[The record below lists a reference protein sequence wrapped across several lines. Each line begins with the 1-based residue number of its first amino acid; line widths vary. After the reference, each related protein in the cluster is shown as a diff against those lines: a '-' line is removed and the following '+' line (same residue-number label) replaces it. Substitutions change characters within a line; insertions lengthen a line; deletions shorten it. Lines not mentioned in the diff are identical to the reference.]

1 MVAELAKTGPETQAH
16 GETFAEA
23 PPLSRMAFLSWRA
36 LQRWAALDFARLSLW
51 TPAAIGLG
59 AGLYFGLKAEPD
71 WRIGAAA
78 LVLLVCLSLWRSS
91 FQRAMTALMFVTL
104 GFVAADWRTA
114 QVAAPQLGRE
124 LGIVETTGR
133 LLSVEESE
141 RQRRYVVALNS
152 IEDLQPNE
160 TPARA
165 RITWRGEGF
174 DARPGDLISVRAR
187 LSPPPP
193 PVAPGAFDFARQ
205 LYFQR
210 IGAVG
215 IAVSAPVAD
224 PAAEKTFRQLLAADI
239 ETMRVN
245 LAARI
250 IEATRS
256 HSEGGAILAA
266 IVTGKRGAIS
276 DRAEA
281 ALRDAGLAHLL
292 AISGLH
298 MGLATGLVFFTV
310 RFGLAAIE
318 PVALRFPIKKWA
330 AGAALLS
337 GLFYLILSGGGWSA
351 RRAFIMAAIMFLA
364 ILVDRRAL
372 SLRNVAIAAAIILL
386 TTPEA
391 LFHPGFQMSFAA
403 VTALIAAYEWFS
415 ARAKPAFDP
424 SWASRLRTYLIA
436 LALTD
441 TIAALATAPYALFHF
456 NRVAIYSLPANMAA
470 MPLMGFLIVP
480 FAVLALVLTPFGLDA
495 WAWRIAAWWMEVVL
509 NIASWVSGLEGAV
522 STTPQ
527 WPQSAML
534 ALTAG
539 GLWLCLSRAP
549 WRLAGLAAIP
559 IAALLVAHARPPLL
573 FVSPTGLNAGVV
585 AQNEEGEPTLFVHS
599 TRREKFAASMWE
611 EAAGLDI
618 ERVRPEAISEIFTC
632 DAAGCAGDI
641 TDRVGIIA
649 AFVSDKA
656 SLAEDCQRADLVV
669 AFFPVSNKDWRTCKA
684 FLIDRRSAWNRGAHA
699 LWTEPDGRLKVQS
712 ANELRG
718 IRPWTGA
725 R

>member
-1 MVAELAKTGPETQAH
+1 MTADPLKLASV
-16 GETFAEA
+16 GEDFAQA
-23 PPLSRMAFLSWRA
+23 PPFSRMTYLGGQAVR
-36 LQRWAALDFARLSLW
+36 RWAAMDFARLSLW

-59 AGLYFGLKAEPD
+59 AGLYFGLKSEPD
-71 WRIGAAA
+71 WPLGVAA
-78 LVLLVCLSLWRSS
+78 LALLAGFSFWRSP
-91 FQRAMTALMFVTL
+91 FQRVFTLLMFVAL

-114 QVAAPQLGRE
+114 QTAAPQLSRE
-124 LGIVETTGR
+124 LGFAEVTGR
-133 LLSVEESE
+133 LLSVEESA
-141 RQRRYVVALNS
+141 RQRRYVIALTS
-152 IEDLQPNE
+152 IEDLEADE

-165 RITWRGEGF
+165 RLTWRGEGF

-215 IAVSAPVAD
+215 FAVSAPVAD
-224 PAAEKTFRQLLAADI
+224 PDAARTFRQRLAASI

-250 IEATRS
+250 IEATPN
-256 HSEGGAILAA
+256 HKEGGAILAA

-310 RFGLAAIE
+310 RFGLAAVE
-318 PVALRFPIKKWA
+318 PIALRYPIKKWA
-330 AGAALLS
+330 AAAALMS
-337 GLFYLILSGGGWSA
+337 GAFYLILSGGGWSA

-372 SLRNVAIAAAIILL
+372 SLRNVAIAAVIILL

-391 LFHPGFQMSFAA
+391 LFSTGFQMSFAA
-403 VTALIAAYEWFS
+403 VTALIAAYEWLG
-415 ARAKPAFDP
+415 ARADP
-424 SWASRLRTYLIA
+424 GRSFTWGARLRRYGIA
-436 LALTD
+436 LAVTD
-441 TIAALATAPYALFHF
+441 IIAALATAPYALYHF
-456 NRVAIYSLPANMAA
+456 NRVALYSLPANMAA
-470 MPLMGFLIVP
+470 MPLMGFFIVP
-480 FAVLALVLTPFGLDA
+480 FAVAALLLAPLGLDG
-495 WAWRIAAWWMEVVL
+495 WAWRAAAWWMELVL
-509 NIASWVSGLEGAV
+509 NIASGVAGLDGAV

-527 WPQSAML
+527 WPQSAMIV
-534 ALTAG
+534 LTLG

-549 WRLAGLAAIP
+549 WRLAGLTAIP
-559 IAALLVAHARPPLL
+559 VAAMLVAGARAPLL
-573 FVSPTGLNAGVV
+573 FVSPTGMNAGVIV
-585 AQNEEGEPTLFVHS
+585 HNGEGEPTLYVHS

-618 ERVRPEAISEIFTC
+618 ERVKPAALTEILAC
-632 DAAGCAGDI
+632 DPAGCAGEI
-641 TDRVGIIA
+641 TDRAVITA
-649 AFVSDKA
+649 AFVSDPA
-656 SLAEDCQRADLVV
+656 SLSEDCHRADLVV
-669 AFFPVSNKDWRTCKA
+669 AFFPASSADWRACKA
-684 FLIDRRSAWNRGAHA
+684 VLIDRRSAWNRGAHA
-699 LWTEPDGRLKVQS
+699 VWVEEDGLLKVQS
-712 ANELRG
+712 ANDLRG
-718 IRPWTGA
+718 NRPWTGDG
-725 R
+725 

>member
-1 MVAELAKTGPETQAH
+1 MVAELAKTSPETQAR
-16 GETFAEA
+16 GEAFAEA
-23 PPLSRMAFLSWRA
+23 PPLPRMAFLSAQA

-71 WRIGAAA
+71 WRAGAAA
-78 LVLLVCLSLWRSS
+78 LVLLAGLSLWRSP
-91 FQRAMTALMFVTL
+91 FQRAATALLFVTL

-114 QVAAPQLGRE
+114 QVEAPQLSRE
-124 LGIVETTGR
+124 LGMVDVTGR
-133 LLSVEESE
+133 LLSVEESV
-141 RQRRYVVALNS
+141 RQRRYVVALKS
-152 IEDLQPNE
+152 IEDLEADE

-215 IAVSAPVAD
+215 IAVLAPLVD
-224 PAAEKTFRQLLAADI
+224 TAAEKTSRQRLAADI
-239 ETMRVN
+239 ETMRFN
-245 LAARI
+245 LSARI
-250 IEATRS
+250 IEATRD
-256 HSEGGAILAA
+256 HREGGAILAA

-318 PVALRFPIKKWA
+318 PVALRYPIKKWA

-337 GLFYLILSGGGWSA
+337 GGFYLILSGGGWSA

-372 SLRNVAIAAAIILL
+372 SLRNVAIAAVIILL

-403 VTALIAAYEWFS
+403 VTALIAAYEWLG
-415 ARAKPAFDP
+415 ARADP
-424 SWASRLRTYLIA
+424 GRSFTWGAKLRRYTIA
-436 LALTD
+436 LAVTD
-441 TIAALATAPYALFHF
+441 LIAALATAPYALFHF

-480 FAVLALVLTPFGLDA
+480 FAVLALLLTPFGLDG
-495 WAWRIAAWWMEVVL
+495 WAWRIAALWMEVVL

-527 WPQSAML
+527 WPQAAML

-559 IAALLVAHARPPLL
+559 LAALLVVHARPPQL
-573 FVSPTGLNAGVV
+573 FVSPTGLNAGVI
-585 AQNEEGEPTLFVHS
+585 AENAEGERTLFVHS

-618 ERVRPEAISEIFTC
+618 ERVKPEAISEIFTC

-641 TDRVGIIA
+641 ANRARVTA

-669 AFFPVSNKDWRTCKA
+669 AFFPVSNRDWRSCKA

-699 LWTEPDGRLKVQS
+699 LWIEPDGMLKVQS

-718 IRPWTGA
+718 DRPWTGG

>member
-1 MVAELAKTGPETQAH
+1 MVADLAKTGHA
-16 GETFAEA
+16 GEEFAEA
-23 PPLSRMAFLSWRA
+23 PPFSRISFLTAEA
-36 LQRWAALDFARLSLW
+36 LRRWAAIDFARLSLW
-51 TPAAIGLG
+51 APAAIGLG
-59 AGLYFGLKAEPD
+59 AGLYFGLRAEPD
-71 WRIGAAA
+71 WRIDAGALVVLAAA
-78 LVLLVCLSLWRSS
+78 SFWRGP
-91 FQRAMTALMFVTL
+91 FRRLFAALAFVAL
-104 GFVAADWRTA
+104 GFVAADWRTD
-114 QVAAPQLGRE
+114 QVEAPQLSRE
-124 LGIVETTGR
+124 LGMVDLTGR
-133 LLSVEESE
+133 LLSVEESA
-141 RQRRYVVALNS
+141 RQRRYV
-152 IEDLQPNE
+152 IEITSVENLPADQ
-160 TPARA
+160 TPDRA

-174 DARPGDLISVRAR
+174 DAQPGDLISVRAR

-193 PVAPGAFDFARQ
+193 PVVPGAFDFARQ
-205 LYFQR
+205 LYFQK

-215 IAVSAPVAD
+215 IAVTPPRVYAG
-224 PAAEKTFRQLLAADI
+224 AEKTFVQNLAADT

-250 IEATRS
+250 IHATPDQ
-256 HSEGGAILAA
+256 EQGGAILAA

-276 DRAEA
+276 ERSEA

-318 PVALRFPIKKWA
+318 PLALRYPIKKWA
-330 AGAALLS
+330 AAAALLS
-337 GLFYLILSGGGWSA
+337 GFFYLILSGGGWSA

-372 SLRNVAIAAAIILL
+372 SLRNVGIAAVIILL

-403 VTALIAAYEWFS
+403 VTALIAAYEWF
-415 ARAKPAFDP
+415 ATRAKQEFDH
-424 SWASRLRTYLIA
+424 SWFAKARRYLVA

-470 MPLMGFLIVP
+470 MPIMGFLIVP
-480 FAVLALVLTPFGLDA
+480 FAVIALLLSPFGLDG
-495 WAWRIAAWWMEVVL
+495 WAWGFAVRCMEAVL
-509 NIASWVSGLEGAV
+509 YIASSVSGLDGAV

-527 WPQSAML
+527 WPQSAMI
-534 ALTAG
+534 ALTIG

-559 IAALLVAHARPPLL
+559 VAAVLVSFSRPPAL
-573 FVSPTGLNAGVV
+573 FVSASGLNGGVI
-585 AQNEEGEPTLFVHS
+585 ARDGEGERTLFVYS
-599 TRREKFAASMWE
+599 TRREKFAARMWE

-618 ERVRPEAISEIFTC
+618 ETVKPSAMADLFAC
-632 DAAGCAGDI
+632 DASGCAG
-641 TDRVGIIA
+641 A
-649 AFVSDKA
+649 VSDRAAVTAVFTEDRA
-656 SLAEDCQRADLVV
+656 SLAEDCQRAELVV
-669 AFFPVSNKDWRTCKA
+669 AFFSASNSEWRRCEA
-684 FLIDRRSAWNRGAHA
+684 FLIDRRSAWKRGAHA
-699 LWTEPDGRLKVQS
+699 VWIERDGALTVRS

-718 IRPWTGA
+718 ERPWTGGG
-725 R
+725 

>member
-1 MVAELAKTGPETQAH
+1 MVADLAKTGHA
-16 GETFAEA
+16 GEEFTEA
-23 PPLSRMAFLSWRA
+23 PPFSRMAHLTGEA
-36 LQRWAALDFARLSLW
+36 LRRWAAMDFARLSLW
-51 TPAAIGLG
+51 APAAIGLG

-71 WRIGAAA
+71 WRIGVASLVVFAALSFWRGPFRPLFAA
-78 LVLLVCLSLWRSS
+78 LV
-91 FQRAMTALMFVTL
+91 FAAL
-104 GFVAADWRTA
+104 GFAAADWRTA
-114 QVAAPQLGRE
+114 QVEAPQLSRE
-124 LGIVETTGR
+124 LGMVDVAGR
-133 LLSVEESE
+133 LLSIEENA
-141 RQRRYVVALNS
+141 RQRRYIVELTSVENLPAEE
-152 IEDLQPNE
+152 I
-160 TPARA
+160 PARA

-174 DARPGDLISVRAR
+174 DAQPGDLISVRAR

-205 LYFQR
+205 LYFQK

-215 IAVSAPVAD
+215 IAVTPPRLDES
-224 PAAEKTFRQLLAADI
+224 AEKTFSQKLAADV

-250 IEATRS
+250 IRTTPKQEQ
-256 HSEGGAILAA
+256 GGAILAA

-276 DRAEA
+276 ERSEA

-318 PVALRFPIKKWA
+318 PLALRYPIKKWA
-330 AGAALLS
+330 AAAALFS
-337 GLFYLILSGGGWSA
+337 GFFYLILSGGGWSA

-372 SLRNVAIAAAIILL
+372 SLRNVAIAAVIILL

-403 VTALIAAYEWFS
+403 VTALIAAYEWF
-415 ARAKPAFDP
+415 ALRAKQEFDM
-424 SWASRLRTYLIA
+424 SWTAKARRYLVA

-470 MPLMGFLIVP
+470 MPIMGFLIMP
-480 FAVLALVLTPFGLDA
+480 FSVIALLLSPFGLDG
-495 WAWRIAAWWMEVVL
+495 WAWRFAAQCMEAVL
-509 NIASWVSGLEGAV
+509 YIASSVSGLEGAV

-527 WPQSAML
+527 WPQAAMIV
-534 ALTAG
+534 LTIG

-559 IAALLVAHARPPLL
+559 VAALFVSLARPPAI
-573 FVSPTGLNAGVV
+573 FVSASGLNGGVI
-585 AQNEEGEPTLFVHS
+585 ARDSEGERTLFVYS
-599 TRREKFAASMWE
+599 TRREKFAARMWE

-618 ERVRPEAISEIFTC
+618 ETVRPSAMEEIFAC
-632 DAAGCAGDI
+632 DASGCAG
-641 TDRVGIIA
+641 A
-649 AFVSDKA
+649 VSDQGAVTVVFTEHK
-656 SLAEDCQRADLVV
+656 STLAEDCQRAELVV
-669 AFFPVSNKDWRTCKA
+669 AFFPASSADWRRCNA
-684 FLIDRRSAWNRGAHA
+684 FLIDRRSAWKRGAHA
-699 LWTEPDGRLKVQS
+699 VWVERDGALTVKS
-712 ANELRG
+712 ANEFRG
-718 IRPWTGA
+718 NRPWTGGG
-725 R
+725 

>member
-1 MVAELAKTGPETQAH
+1 MVADLAKTPVARED
-16 GETFAEA
+16 FAEA
-23 PPLSRMAFLSWRA
+23 PPASRIVFLTADA
-36 LQRWAALDFARLSLW
+36 LRRWAVMDFVRISLW
-51 TPAAIGLG
+51 TPVAIGAG

-71 WRIGAAA
+71 WRAGAVSLA
-78 LVLLVCLSLWRSS
+78 LLAVFSLWRGP
-91 FQRAMTALMFVTL
+91 FQRAFMALMFAAL

-114 QVAAPQLGRE
+114 QVEAPQLSRE

-133 LLSVEESE
+133 LISVEESA
-141 RQRRYVVALNS
+141 RRRRYVLELAS
-152 IEDLQPNE
+152 IESLAADE
-160 TPARA
+160 TPRRA

-174 DARPGDLISVRAR
+174 DAKPGDLVSVRAR

-215 IAVSAPVAD
+215 IAVTPPLVDAEAP
-224 PAAEKTFRQLLAADI
+224 KSLRQKLAARI
-239 ETMRVN
+239 EFMRIS

-250 IEATRS
+250 IRATPRL
-256 HSEGGAILAA
+256 EQGGAILAA

-276 DRAEA
+276 DQSEG

-330 AGAALLS
+330 AAGALLS
-337 GLFYLILSGGGWSA
+337 GVFYLVLSGGGWSA
-351 RRAFIMAAIMFLA
+351 RRAFIMAAIMFMA

-403 VTALIAAYEWFS
+403 VTALIAAYEWFTLTT
-415 ARAKPAFDP
+415 KTEFDN
-424 SWASRLRTYLIA
+424 SWAAKARRYLTA

-470 MPLMGFLIVP
+470 MPIMGLFIVP
-480 FAVLALVLTPFGLDA
+480 FAVVALLLTPLGLDG
-495 WAWRIAAWWMEVVL
+495 WAWRAAAWWMEVVL
-509 NIASWVSGLEGAV
+509 YIASSVSGLEGAV

-534 ALTAG
+534 ALTGG

-549 WRLAGLAAIP
+549 WRLAGLVAIP
-559 IAALLVAHARPPLL
+559 LAALLVSQHRPPAL
-573 FVSPTGLNAGVV
+573 FVSASGRNAGVI
-585 AQNEEGEPTLFVHS
+585 AENSDGERSLFVYS
-599 TRREKFAASMWE
+599 TRREKFAARMWE

-618 ERVRPEAISEIFTC
+618 ETVKPSAMEEIFAC
-632 DAAGCAGDI
+632 DASGCAGTLTNRAAI
-641 TDRVGIIA
+641 TA
-649 AFVSDKA
+649 AITQDKE
-656 SLAEDCQRADLVV
+656 SLAEDCQRADLVI
-669 AFFPVSNKDWRTCKA
+669 ALFPASANEWRACDGY
-684 FLIDRRSAWNRGAHA
+684 LIDRRGAWMRGAHA
-699 LWTEPDGRLKVQS
+699 VWIERDGSFTVKS
-712 ANELRG
+712 ANEQRG
-718 IRPWTGA
+718 RRPWTGG
-725 R
+725 

>member
-1 MVAELAKTGPETQAH
+1 MVADLAKTGSAGEDLAH
-16 GETFAEA
+16 A
-23 PPLSRMAFLSWRA
+23 PPMSRLAYLSGQAVR
-36 LQRWAALDFARLSLW
+36 RWAAMDFVRLSLW

-71 WRIGAAA
+71 WTIGVAA
-78 LVLLVCLSLWRSS
+78 LLPLAGLSFWRSS
-91 FQRAMTALMFVTL
+91 FQRLVTSLMFVAL

-114 QVAAPQLGRE
+114 QTAAPQLSRE
-124 LGIVETTGR
+124 HGFAEVTGR
-133 LLSVEESE
+133 LVSVEESA
-141 RQRRYVVALNS
+141 RQRRYVIALTS
-152 IEDLQPNE
+152 VEDLEADE

-165 RITWRGEGF
+165 RLTWRGEEF
-174 DARPGDLISVRAR
+174 DVRPGDFIRVRGR

-215 IAVSAPVAD
+215 FAVSAPVAD
-224 PAAEKTFRQLLAADI
+224 PDAARTFRQRLAASI

-250 IEATRS
+250 IEATPN
-256 HSEGGAILAA
+256 HKEGGAILAA

-276 DRAEA
+276 DRSEA

-298 MGLATGLVFFTV
+298 MGLATGLVYFVV
-310 RFGLAAIE
+310 RFGLAAVE
-318 PVALRFPIKKWA
+318 PLALRYPIKKWA

-337 GLFYLILSGGGWSA
+337 GGFYLILSGGGWSA

-372 SLRNVAIAAAIILL
+372 SLRNVAIAAVIIIL

-391 LFHPGFQMSFAA
+391 LFSPGFQMSFAA
-403 VTALIAAYEWFS
+403 VTALIAAYEWLG
-415 ARAKPAFDP
+415 ARADP
-424 SWASRLRTYLIA
+424 GRSFTWGARLRRYGIA
-436 LALTD
+436 LAVTD
-441 TIAALATAPYALFHF
+441 IIAALATAPYALYHF
-456 NRVAIYSLPANMAA
+456 NRVALYSLPANMAA
-470 MPLMGFLIVP
+470 MPLMGFFIVP
-480 FAVLALVLTPFGLDA
+480 FAVAALLLAPLGLDG
-495 WAWRIAAWWMEVVL
+495 WAWRAAAWWMELVL
-509 NIASWVSGLEGAV
+509 TIAGNVSGLDGAV

-527 WPQSAML
+527 WPQSAMI
-534 ALTAG
+534 ALTVG

-549 WRLAGLAAIP
+549 WRLAGFAAIP
-559 IAALLVAHARPPLL
+559 VAAILVSNARPPLL
-573 FVSPTGLNAGVV
+573 FVSPTGLNAGIV
-585 AQNEEGEPTLFVHS
+585 AKNEEGDRALFVHS

-618 ERVRPEAISEIFTC
+618 ERVKPSSVSEIFAC
-632 DAAGCAGDI
+632 DPAGCAGNIADQAVV
-641 TDRVGIIA
+641 TA
-649 AFVSDKA
+649 AFVEDPA
-656 SLAEDCQRADLVV
+656 SLGEDCHRADLVI
-669 AFFPVSNKDWRTCKA
+669 AFFPASSADWRACNA

-699 LWTEPDGRLKVQS
+699 VWVEKDGSLKVQS

-718 IRPWTGA
+718 NRPWTGGG
-725 R
+725 